1 MDRSSSFFDLLSITG
16 RVALVTGGSGG
27 LGTDM
32 ARALARAGATV
43 VLLGRRPDA
52 LAQAAAEVGEGTGTL
67 TANVA
72 DPVEVG
78 RAVEAVLAQHG
89 RLDVLVNGAG
99 THVIRPSHE
108 LALEDWQKVLDAN
121 LTGSFICARA
131 VAPVMRDQGG
141 GKIINI
147 GSVMSTWGL
156 PRRAAYAASKG
167 AVALLTR
174 SLAQGWGPWRI
185 NVNAIAP
192 GFFHTRLNDHLF
204 RDPAW
209 VDRLT
214 ARIAL
219 GRPGRPGDLAGA
231 VVFLASAASDY
242 VTGHVLYVDGGFTA
256 GEPW

>member
-1 MDRSSSFFDLLSITG
+1 MDRSSSFFDLFSLTG

-131 VAPVMRDQGG
+131 VAPVMRDLGG

-174 SLAQGWGPWRI
+174 SLAQEWGPWRI